1 LIGNKIPKTSP
12 DSTIYTRAKWK
23 FGRIKAG
30 LFSHAKAKFFGIASA
45 TAINFNEGMGE
56 KTK

>member
-1 LIGNKIPKTSP
+1 LQTFLANEPAGAL
-12 DSTIYTRAKWK
+12 AK
-23 FGRIKAG
+23 
-30 LFSHAKAKFFGIASA
+30 ASA